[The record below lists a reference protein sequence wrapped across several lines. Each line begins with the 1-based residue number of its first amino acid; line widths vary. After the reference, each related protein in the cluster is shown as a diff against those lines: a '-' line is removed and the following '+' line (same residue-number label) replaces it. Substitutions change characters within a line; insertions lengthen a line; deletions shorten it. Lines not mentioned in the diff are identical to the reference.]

1 MNTPLPGRDPY
12 LEHPLLWPGIHTE
25 LIVALAR
32 QLNPRLRPRYIA
44 KVELRVFL
52 EEPEQQRIPD
62 LLVEKMREHGSGT
75 VAVQP
80 APASPVILEAEGFQF
95 QEEEISEAYIQVLD
109 RYRAMKVVT
118 VLELLSPTNKET
130 GAGRNSYLLK
140 QRQVLDSQAHLV
152 EVDLLRKGR
161 YTLSV
166 PQKNARTLGAYEYL
180 ICVNRYPERHLF
192 ELYPCLLRNPLP
204 CVRIPL
210 AEGDVDVSLD
220 LQAALE
226 QVYAE
231 GSYGLYI
238 RYDDPCEP
246 ALSAEDQQWA
256 WSLWQQYRAAHP
268 ELFPPAPPVAPPA
281 P

>member
-1 MNTPLPGRDPY
+1 
-12 LEHPLLWPGIHTE
+12 

-44 KVELRVFL
+44 KVEHRIFL

-62 LLVEKMREHGSGT
+62 LLVEKLRDNGSGA

-80 APASPVILEAEGFQF
+80 TPASPVILEAEGFQF

-140 QRQVLDSQAHLV
+140 QRQVLDSHAHLV
-152 EVDLLRKGR
+152 EIDLLRKGR

-166 PQKNARTLGAYEYL
+166 PQKTARTLGAFDYL
-180 ICVNRYPERHLF
+180 ICVNRYPERHRF
-192 ELYPCLLRNPLP
+192 ELYPCTLSSPLP
-204 CVRIPL
+204 CLRIPL
-210 AEGDVDVSLD
+210 AEGDADVSLD
-220 LQAALE
+220 LQAAIG
-226 QVYAE
+226 QVYEE
-231 GSYGLYI
+231 GSYSLYI
-238 RYDDPCEP
+238 RYEDPCEP
-246 ALSAEDQQWA
+246 ALSPENQQWA
-256 WSLWQQYRAAHP
+256 WSLWRGFRESHP
-268 ELFPPAPPVAPPA
+268 ELFPPAPPVAPPT